1 MFSRFSV
8 LFSLILIASFAPAKD
23 KSKSSLPAIILRAE
37 TVAVIVNPGSEVP
50 LANPGENRDA
60 QSDVEQAL
68 TKWGR
73 LRVVMDPS
81 TADLVISVRRGRGLS
96 PTIAGGDPNQR
107 PIVLQPGEGSTR
119 VGIQTGKPPRTGT
132 GYPETL
138 PRGRVWKP
146 DRPRMFSRSIADK
159 MPTRSMARPSGVTWA
174 RTHFAHPPFPLSNSS
189 AKQLKK
195 RKSSKRNSSRRVSR
209 PSQRSAKIP
218 VQEICAQP
226 FYRQSDTVAVGNKQS
241 STGL

>member
-96 PTIAGGDPNQR
+96 PTIAGAIRTNVPSCCNLARAVRASGFKPANRLAQARAIRKTPTPR
-107 PIVLQPGEGSTR
+107 PGMETGSPEDVFEVYRGQDANTLDGSPLWRYMGKNAFRPPAVPAVEQFRKAIEEAEKQQKKQQP
-119 VGIQTGKPPRTGT
+119 
-132 GYPETL
+132 
-138 PRGRVWKP
+138 
-146 DRPRMFSRSIADK
+146 
-159 MPTRSMARPSGVTWA
+159 
-174 RTHFAHPPFPLSNSS
+174 
-189 AKQLKK
+189 
-195 RKSSKRNSSRRVSR
+195 
-209 PSQRSAKIP
+209 
-218 VQEICAQP
+218 
-226 FYRQSDTVAVGNKQS
+226 
-241 STGL
+241 

>member
-132 GYPETL
+132 GYPEDTTPRPGMEIGSPEDVFEVYRGQDANTL
-138 PRGRVWKP
+138 DGSPLWRYMGKNAF
-146 DRPRMFSRSIADK
+146 RPPAVPAVEQFRKAIEEAE
-159 MPTRSMARPSGVTWA
+159 
-174 RTHFAHPPFPLSNSS
+174 
-189 AKQLKK
+189 KQQKK
-195 RKSSKRNSSRRVSR
+195 
-209 PSQRSAKIP
+209 Q
-218 VQEICAQP
+218 QP
-226 FYRQSDTVAVGNKQS
+226 
-241 STGL
+241 

>member
-96 PTIAGGDPNQR
+96 PTIAGSER
-107 PIVLQPGEGSTR
+107 
-119 VGIQTGKPPRTGT
+119 QTPCTPAKPLTSAETG
-132 GYPETL
+132 
-138 PRGRVWKP
+138 
-146 DRPRMFSRSIADK
+146 MIS
-159 MPTRSMARPSGVTWA
+159 
-174 RTHFAHPPFPLSNSS
+174 
-189 AKQLKK
+189 
-195 RKSSKRNSSRRVSR
+195 
-209 PSQRSAKIP
+209 
-218 VQEICAQP
+218 
-226 FYRQSDTVAVGNKQS
+226 
-241 STGL
+241 